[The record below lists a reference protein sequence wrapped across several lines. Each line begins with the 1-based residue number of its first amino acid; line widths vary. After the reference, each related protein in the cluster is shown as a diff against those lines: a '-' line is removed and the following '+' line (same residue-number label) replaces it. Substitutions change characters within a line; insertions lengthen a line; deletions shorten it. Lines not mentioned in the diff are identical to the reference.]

1 MDQIRS
7 NLEFRVGPLLVQ
19 VGLDLVQ
26 GGPLLV
32 QPWVSS
38 TVNFFGSIGSPKGAN
53 AAIFVRKNYFST
65 FR

>member
-1 MDQIRS
+1 MHFRLDQIWFI
-7 NLEFRVGPLLVQ
+7 LEFMVGPLLVQ

-32 QPWVSS
+32 QTWVSS

-53 AAIFVRKNYFST
+53 AAIFVRKGL
-65 FR
+65 